1 MFEEALARELD
12 RSGQVYVVH
21 NRIET
26 IATIA
31 ERMRRLARPDARI
44 AIAFSWHGDPDYP
57 RLAAA
62 GRAIMAAVA
71 TDGRRSQPLLL
82 MIDGDIGKTMGR
94 ILTEEL
100 GLAGDLVSID
110 GVALQELDFVD
121 VGEPITPPGVVPVVI
136 KSLLFS

>member
-1 MFEEALARELD
+1 
-12 RSGQVYVVH
+12 
-21 NRIET
+21 
-26 IATIA
+26 
-31 ERMRRLARPDARI
+31 
-44 AIAFSWHGDPDYP
+44 
-57 RLAAA
+57 
-62 GRAIMAAVA
+62 MAAVA
-71 TDGRRSQPLLL
+71 PDGRRGRPLLL

-100 GLAGDLVSID
+100 GLSGDLIAID